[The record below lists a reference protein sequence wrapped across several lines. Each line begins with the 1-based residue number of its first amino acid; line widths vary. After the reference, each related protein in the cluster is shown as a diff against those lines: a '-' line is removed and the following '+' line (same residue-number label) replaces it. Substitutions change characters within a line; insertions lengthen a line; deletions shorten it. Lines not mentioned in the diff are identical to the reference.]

1 MNLIAAWAPLLD
13 SLPMAGWIVELAG
26 QTIVAANPETGR
38 LLELRSAEL
47 VGRRVTQWLATP
59 EDQAYWSEIAT
70 GHYAPLRSDSL
81 LCTPGGG
88 TLHVERHVQPLP
100 GGAAGVPTHALVTL
114 RDRSAEQRAEDEREA
129 VVAELQA
136 TLESTGDGILVTD
149 LEGRVRAFN
158 RRFGQIW
165 AVPEGLLEARDSAG
179 IHDWMRRRS
188 LDAEAYE
195 RRLASLRAAPLLS
208 SSERLE
214 LVEGQT
220 VQRVTRPLWGRSGP
234 QGRVYSFSDLT
245 ELVKVRALSETLS
258 SHDALTRL
266 PNRALL
272 AEKVSDAAQRWRREQ
287 QPFALLVV
295 DLDHFR
301 RVNDSFG
308 QRVANRVLCEV
319 GERIG
324 AALRSQD
331 VLARIGGDSFAVLLQ
346 DADRASA
353 QKAVLRVLNAVN
365 TQPFDAE
372 GTPFSLS
379 CSIGIALCP
388 QDGQA
393 LDDLVRQAEAAVRNA
408 KAAGRAGYRFA
419 APVPGGDAHSHVRMV
434 HAMREALRDGHF
446 RLHYQPQIRL
456 RDGAV
461 CGAEALLRWRDP
473 QLGEIAPAAFIPV
486 AEDSG
491 FIVTLGNW
499 VLSQAVRQAALWH
512 EAGRSLTVAINV
524 SALQFRQPDF
534 VSQVADV
541 LAVSGLPAHLLELEL
556 TESILVDKADEALER
571 LQALDRLGLQ
581 LALDDFGTGYSCLGS
596 LKRVPV
602 GRLKIDRSFV
612 AGLPDD
618 ETDVGLVRAITQLAQ
633 ALGKRVVA
641 EGVEN
646 EAQRR
651 FIAELGCESF
661 QGFLY
666 APAMDAV
673 AFERHL
679 PPPRPRPMPTAGGR
693 HIRLVR

>member
-1 MNLIAAWAPLLD
+1 MLD
-13 SLPMAGWIVELAG
+13 SLPLAAWIVELAG
-26 QTIVAANPETGR
+26 QTVVAANPEAAR
-38 LLELRSAEL
+38 LLDLPVATLQGQR
-47 VGRRVTQWLATP
+47 TTHWLATP
-59 EDQAYWSEIAT
+59 EDQAYWNEIAT
-70 GHYAPLRSDSL
+70 GRYAPLRSDSL
-81 LCTPGGG
+81 VCSAGGG
-88 TLHVERHVQPLP
+88 TIQVERHVQPLP
-100 GGAAGVPTHALVTL
+100 AGAGGVPTHALVTL
-114 RDRSAEQRAEDEREA
+114 RDRRAEQRAEDEREA

-149 LEGRVRAFN
+149 LDGRVRAFN
-158 RRFGQIW
+158 RRFAQIW
-165 AVPEGLLEARDSAG
+165 GLPEDLLETRDSAAL
-179 IHDWMRRRS
+179 HDWMRRRT
-188 LDAEAYE
+188 LDGEAYE
-195 RRLASLRAAPLLS
+195 RRLTALRSAPLLS
-208 SSERLE
+208 STERLE
-214 LVEGQT
+214 LADGQI

-245 ELVKVRALSETLS
+245 ELVKVRALSQALS

-266 PNRALL
+266 PNRGLL
-272 AEKVSDAAQRWRREQ
+272 AEKVAEAGQRWRRDQ
-287 QPFALLVV
+287 QQFALLVV

-308 QRVANRVLCEV
+308 QQVANRVLCEV

-331 VLARIGGDSFAVLLQ
+331 VLARIGGDLFAALLQ
-346 DADRASA
+346 DADRVSA
-353 QKAVLRVLNAVN
+353 EKAVMRVLSVVN
-365 TQPFDAE
+365 TQPFDAD

-379 CSIGIALCP
+379 CSVGIALCP

-393 LDDLVRQAEAAVRNA
+393 LDDLVRQAEAAVRTA
-408 KAAGRAGYRFA
+408 KAAGRASFRFA
-419 APVPGGDAHSHVRMV
+419 EPVPGGEAHSHVRMV
-434 HAMREALRDGHF
+434 HAMREALKDGRF
-446 RLHYQPQIRL
+446 RLHYQPQIRF

-461 CGAEALLRWRDP
+461 AGAEALLRWRDP

-534 VSQVADV
+534 VAQVADV

-571 LQALDRLGLQ
+571 LHALQRLGVQ

-596 LKRVPV
+596 LKRVPI

-612 AGLPDD
+612 SGLPDD
-618 ETDVGLVRAITQLAQ
+618 DTDVGLVRAIIQLAQ
-633 ALGKRVVA
+633 ALGKRVTA
-641 EGVEN
+641 EGVET

-651 FIAELGCESF
+651 FLADLGCDAF
-661 QGFLY
+661 QGYLY
-666 APAMDAV
+666 APAMDAA

>member
-1 MNLIAAWAPLLD
+1 MNAVAAWRPLLD
-13 SLPMAGWIVELAG
+13 SLPLAAWIVELAG
-26 QTIVAANPETGR
+26 QTVVAANPEAAR
-38 LLELRSAEL
+38 LLNLPAATLQGQR
-47 VGRRVTQWLATP
+47 TTHWLATP
-59 EDQAYWSEIAT
+59 EDVAYWNDIAT
-70 GHYAPLRSDSL
+70 GRYAPLRSDSL
-81 LCTPGGG
+81 VCSAGGG
-88 TLHVERHVQPLP
+88 TIHVERHVQPLP
-100 GGAAGVPTHALVTL
+100 AGAGGVPTHALVTL
-114 RDRSAEQRAEDEREA
+114 RDRRAEQRAEDEREA

-149 LEGRVRAFN
+149 LDGRVRAFN
-158 RRFGQIW
+158 RRFAQIW
-165 AVPEGLLEARDSAG
+165 SLPEDLFETRDSAAL
-179 IHDWMRRRS
+179 HDWMRRRT
-188 LDAEAYE
+188 LDGEGYE
-195 RRLASLRAAPLLS
+195 RRLSSLRLAPLLS
-208 SSERLE
+208 STERLE
-214 LVEGQT
+214 LAEGQI

-245 ELVKVRALSETLS
+245 ELVKVRALSQALS

-266 PNRALL
+266 PNRGLL
-272 AEKVSDAAQRWRREQ
+272 AEKVAEAGQRWRREQ

-308 QRVANRVLCEV
+308 QQVANRVLCEV

-331 VLARIGGDSFAVLLQ
+331 VLARIGGDLFAALLQ
-346 DADRASA
+346 DADRVSA
-353 QKAVLRVLNAVN
+353 EKAVMRVLNVVN
-365 TQPFDAE
+365 TQPFDAD
-372 GTPFSLS
+372 GTPFSLT
-379 CSIGIALCP
+379 CSVGIALCP

-393 LDDLVRQAEAAVRNA
+393 LDDLVRQAEAAVRTA
-408 KAAGRAGYRFA
+408 KAAGRAGFRFA
-419 APVPGGDAHSHVRMV
+419 ESVPGGEAHSHVRMV
-434 HAMREALRDGHF
+434 HAMREALKDGRF
-446 RLHYQPQIRL
+446 RLHYQPQIRF

-461 CGAEALLRWRDP
+461 AGAEALLRWRDP

-571 LQALDRLGLQ
+571 LHALQRLGVQ

-596 LKRVPV
+596 LKRVPI

-612 AGLPDD
+612 SGLPDD
-618 ETDVGLVRAITQLAQ
+618 DTDVGLVRAITQLAQ
-633 ALGKRVVA
+633 ALGKRVTA
-641 EGVEN
+641 EGVET

-651 FIAELGCESF
+651 FLADLGCDAF
-661 QGFLY
+661 QGYLY
-666 APAMDAV
+666 APAMDAA